1 MSADSR
7 AKVRTIDELT
17 DSVDP
22 LEQSNHC
29 HVRCLLIL
37 DALQFACLDDLHNLK
52 FGEHDDP
59 RRVEAAAEAH
69 AF

>member
-7 AKVRTIDELT
+7 AKVRTMDKLT

-22 LEQSNHC
+22 LEQSDHFDI
-29 HVRCLLIL
+29 RSLLVL
-37 DALQFACLDDLHNLK
+37 DALQLAGLDDLHDLK
-52 FGEHDDP
+52 IGEHDDP
-59 RRVEAAAEAH
+59 RRVKAVAEAH